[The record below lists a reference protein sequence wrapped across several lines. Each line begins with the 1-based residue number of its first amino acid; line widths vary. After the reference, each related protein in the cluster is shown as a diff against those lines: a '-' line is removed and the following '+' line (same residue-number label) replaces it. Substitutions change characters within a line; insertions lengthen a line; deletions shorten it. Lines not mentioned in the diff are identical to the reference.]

1 MNRLRV
7 AGYKSGAWSNYQQHP
22 SAMSLSVIII
32 TKNEEANLQACLDSV
47 RFADQWV
54 VVDSAS
60 TDNTRAIASAF
71 GAEVTQTH
79 TWPGFGAQKNLALGL
94 ATQDWVLSIDAD
106 ERVTPELAAEIVQA
120 MQRPEAQAFEIPRL
134 TQFCG
139 QWIHHCGWTPDHV
152 LRLFRRGQAGFSE
165 DLVHERVVLK
175 AGTPVSRLQSRLL
188 HYSYPT
194 PAHYWRKLEH
204 YSTAWAAQSHARGK
218 ASSMPR
224 AITSGLMAFVKSY
237 VFRLGFLDGAMG
249 FAVCAMQAQAA
260 FGKYFTL
267 YCLNQQNA
275 PQKT

>member
-1 MNRLRV
+1 
-7 AGYKSGAWSNYQQHP
+7 
-22 SAMSLSVIII
+22 MSLSVIII
-32 TKNEEANLQACLDSV
+32 TKNEEANLQACLESV

-71 GAEVTQTH
+71 GAEVTTTQ
-79 TWPGFGAQKNLALGL
+79 TWPGFGPQKNLALSL
-94 ATQDWVLSIDAD
+94 ATQDWVLSLDAD
-106 ERVTPELAAEIVQA
+106 ERVTPELAAEIRQA
-120 MQRPEAQAFEIPRL
+120 MQTSGENAFEIPRL

-152 LRLFRRGQAGFSE
+152 LRLFRRGQAEFSN
-165 DLVHERVVLK
+165 DLVHERVILK
-175 AGTPVSRLQSRLL
+175 SGALARLKFQLL

-194 PAHYWRKLEH
+194 PAHYWRKLEQ
-204 YSTAWAAQSHARGK
+204 YSLAWAEQAHARGK
-218 ASSMPR
+218 TSSMPR
-224 AITSGLMAFVKSY
+224 AVTSGLVAFLKSY
-237 VFRLGFLDGAMG
+237 IFRLGILDGSMG

-275 PQKT
+275 SRKN

>member
-1 MNRLRV
+1 
-7 AGYKSGAWSNYQQHP
+7 
-22 SAMSLSVIII
+22 MSLSVIII

-60 TDNTRAIASAF
+60 TDKTRAIASAF
-71 GAEVTQTH
+71 GAEVTNTAV
-79 TWPGFGAQKNLALGL
+79 WPGYGPQKNLALSL
-94 ATQDWVLSIDAD
+94 ATKDWILSIDAD
-106 ERVTPELAAEIVQA
+106 ERVTPELAAEIQAA
-120 MQRPEAQAFEIPRL
+120 MQKPDANAFEIPRL

-152 LRLFRRGQAGFSE
+152 LRLFRRGQAEFSP
-165 DLVHERVVLK
+165 DLVHERVILK
-175 AGTPVSRLQSRLL
+175 SGALSQLKSRLL

-194 PAHYWRKLEH
+194 PVHYWRKLEQ
-204 YSTAWAAQSHARGK
+204 YSMAWAEQSHARGK
-218 ASSMPR
+218 PSSMPR
-224 AITSGLMAFVKSY
+224 AVISGLMAFVKSY
-237 VFRLGFLDGAMG
+237 VFRLGILDGSMG

-275 PQKT
+275 SKKT